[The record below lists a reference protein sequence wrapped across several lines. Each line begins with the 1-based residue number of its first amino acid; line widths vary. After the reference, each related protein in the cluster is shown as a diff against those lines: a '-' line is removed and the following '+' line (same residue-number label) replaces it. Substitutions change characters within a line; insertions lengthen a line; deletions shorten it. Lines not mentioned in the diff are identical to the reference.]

1 MHRAKQ
7 RIIRLK
13 FGPAWNDGS
22 FSSLVFTYP
31 NGHHMTQWHI
41 CRKLQ
46 DILAANGIDKHR
58 FHDLRH
64 TYVVNSF
71 RAGDDVKTVQQN
83 AGHYSA
89 AFTLD
94 RYGHVTDTMRK
105 ESAERMQHFIEGLG

>member
-1 MHRAKQ
+1 M
-7 RIIRLK
+7 LK
-13 FGPAWNDGS
+13 LKIGPAWNDGS

-31 NGHHMTQWHI
+31 NGHHMTQWHV

-83 AGHYSA
+83 ASHYSA